1 MPEEEILEKDI
12 DQRRF
17 GNILHETLT
26 RLYEPVRGSGNA
38 CAGIKTIYEDKELIR
53 NTIISAASSEMNWDE
68 ATLMAGKGVIII
80 DVLERYVSDLLKY
93 DSGIPD
99 LVLLNLEDKF
109 HGTLDISSV
118 PGNLTVRIGGRAD
131 RVDSTAGALR
141 VVDYKTG
148 TPKKD
153 TVSTDDLFNEE
164 KEKRNDALL
173 QAMLYCHLIR
183 DSHPGRL
190 VLPAVYWVQQ
200 ISSDA
205 FSPYANVAGLDG
217 PGADAREWDEVMRK
231 FAVGLSETANR
242 IFSESEDYI
251 MTEFVQRCTWCP
263 YRMLCGR

>member
-1 MPEEEILEKDI
+1 
-12 DQRRF
+12 
-17 GNILHETLT
+17 
-26 RLYEPVRGSGNA
+26 
-38 CAGIKTIYEDKELIR
+38 
-53 NTIISAASSEMNWDE
+53 
-68 ATLMAGKGVIII
+68 
-80 DVLERYVSDLLKY
+80 
-93 DSGIPD
+93 
-99 LVLLNLEDKF
+99 
-109 HGTLDISSV
+109 
-118 PGNLTVRIGGRAD
+118 
-131 RVDSTAGALR
+131 